1 MTLGFFESFY
11 QSTIQHPV
19 LLWISNLLCTAL
31 ALVSI
36 RSLDSSKKSKVR
48 NFILLWALI
57 SALDAWLTANHVFGL
72 GTLPAPYSSIIPFLF
87 VWAGDYR
94 IFLAMDF
101 RKFSFRGVAACFVV
115 PILAGILTRGRE
127 HRILF
132 LVYEALFLVW
142 ILLYSRLTQLNEQP
156 AARSIRKLSLG
167 FYLLWVV
174 ADILILSLP
183 APLNDLGFAVR
194 VIPNLI
200 YYGAFGLVCARVW
213 RHGP

>member
-1 MTLGFFESFY
+1 MTLGFFETFY
-11 QSTIQHPV
+11 QSPIQHPV

-57 SALDAWLTANHVFGL
+57 SALDAWLSANQVFGIGAL
-72 GTLPAPYSSIIPFLF
+72 SAPYSSIIPFLF

-94 IFLAMDF
+94 IFLAMDS

-115 PILAGILTRGRE
+115 PILAGILTRGQE
-127 HRILF
+127 PRILF

-142 ILLYSRLTQLNEQP
+142 ILLYSRLTQLDKKP
-156 AARSIRKLSLG
+156 AARMIRKLSLG
-167 FYLLWVV
+167 FYSLWVI
-174 ADILILSLP
+174 ADLLILSLP
-183 APLNDLGFAVR
+183 APSNDLGFAVR

-200 YYGAFGLVCARVW
+200 YYGAFGLVCARAW
-213 RHGP
+213 RLGP

>member
-11 QSTIQHPV
+11 QSPIQHPV
-19 LLWISNLLCTAL
+19 LLWISNLLCTTL

-48 NFILLWALI
+48 NFVLLWALI
-57 SALDAWLTANHVFGL
+57 SSLDAWLTANHVIGL
-72 GTLPAPYSSIIPFLF
+72 GALPAPYSSIIPFLF

-127 HRILF
+127 PRILF

-167 FYLLWVV
+167 FYSLWVV
-174 ADILILSLP
+174 ADLLILSLP
-183 APLNDLGFAVR
+183 APWNDFGFAVR

-200 YYGAFGLVCARVW
+200 YYGAFGLVCAKAW
-213 RHGP
+213 RHES